1 MPTAVSL
8 TIRSPDSHEI
18 NRDLR
23 ADVFLRTTIDF
34 GANGEGYV
42 RFCFARERKDL
53 LGAIESMARCLRT
66 RTRAN
71 LVEGLSDAQSRTVVL
86 ICEKHRPHDSG

>member
-1 MPTAVSL
+1 MVPTAVSL

-23 ADVFLRTTIDF
+23 ADVFWRTTIDF

-42 RFCFARERKDL
+42 RF
-53 LGAIESMARCLRT
+53 
-66 RTRAN
+66 
-71 LVEGLSDAQSRTVVL
+71 
-86 ICEKHRPHDSG
+86 